1 MTMRQFIRHTVCS
14 VLLLAATAASTAV
27 NAQEALPPEI
37 EQLQRY
43 IFTEGYQQ
51 ELRQLVLS
59 GERQVAPECAS
70 TVEKWIGL
78 QVIRQPEFGV
88 EPFPIVGAWRDQ
100 IKVKRC
106 KENIVYNVLVVAHPN
121 QKPTTSLLVPGD
133 SALPPKLQRDVLEE
147 IDRNLAAA
155 TSCPEG
161 FTAPRLTQITKKLTP
176 ITRNREGIILEGK
189 WTEHW
194 IAQRCGKIQG
204 YDVEITAD
212 GTGGAKV
219 HVVPPPAPKAEE
231 PAKNAKKKK

>member
-1 MTMRQFIRHTVCS
+1 MRQSIRTTICS
-14 VLLLAATAASTAV
+14 ALLVAAAAFSSAAG
-27 NAQEALPPEI
+27 AQEALPPEI
-37 EQLQRY
+37 EHLQRY

-59 GERQVAPECAS
+59 GEKQVAPECPS
-70 TVEKWIGL
+70 KVEKWIGL
-78 QVIRQPEFGV
+78 QVIKQPEFGV

-106 KENIVYNVLVVAHPN
+106 NENIVYNVLVVAHPD
-121 QKPTTSLLVPGD
+121 QKPTTTLLMPGD
-133 SALPPKLQRDVLEE
+133 SALPPKLQRDVMEE
-147 IDRNLAAA
+147 IDRNLSAA
-155 TSCPEG
+155 TSCPDG

-189 WTEHW
+189 WTERW
-194 IAQRCGKIQG
+194 TMQRCGKIQA
-204 YDVEITAD
+204 YDVEIAAD
-212 GTGGAKV
+212 GVGGAKV